1 MIVLLETIYDRVNL
15 KKRHVLE
22 KETFYDRVNL
32 KKKYILGKE
41 ILNII
46 LTTSI
51 FMQSLILRKRCK
63 NYYIFYTLTVF
74 VILRNK

>member
-32 KKKYILGKE
+32 KK
-41 ILNII
+41 NI
-46 LTTSI
+46 
-51 FMQSLILRKRCK
+51 
-63 NYYIFYTLTVF
+63 Y
-74 VILRNK
+74 